1 MFKIGDKV
9 LDRNGRIFLIEC
21 SEMKDFGN
29 GDAPYFVLKPCFRY
43 DFNDG
48 YRTYVPEDRSASLL
62 RPVMER
68 EEALEII
75 DSLPSLETFPEV
87 NPRERKNFFA
97 KVVSSGNR
105 TDICKVIKTL
115 LAYRQERLRR
125 NKQFSDFDRRL
136 LNSLILLF
144 TNEIS
149 VALEMEPESVLPFV
163 KERTGL
169 ILE

>member
-1 MFKIGDKV
+1 
-9 LDRNGRIFLIEC
+9 
-21 SEMKDFGN
+21 
-29 GDAPYFVLKPCFRY
+29 CFRY

-87 NPRERKNFFA
+87 NPRERKNFFT

-149 VALEMEPESVLPFV
+149 VALEMEPESVLLFV